1 MENRRVDLHGLSWR
15 EAKMAFVAMFN
26 QEISRARGGT
36 AKPIDV
42 VHGYGSTGEGG
53 VIRLRL
59 KRFLERHGGSLTFF
73 PGGEIDAN
81 LGHTLV
87 YPLFPLPSPTQEL
100 DQMILDF
107 CDQGKIS
114 EIWGVWGSRGSSKT
128 GTTETV
134 RI

>member
-1 MENRRVDLHGLSWR
+1 M
-15 EAKMAFVAMFN
+15 
-26 QEISRARGGT
+26 
-36 AKPIDV
+36 
-42 VHGYGSTGEGG
+42 
-53 VIRLRL
+53 IRLRL

-107 CDQGKIS
+107 CDQGKIHGKVVGKFRRFGESGVLEALRRLERQKLLES
-114 EIWGVWGSRGSSKT
+114 ENRYAGKFYS
-128 GTTETV
+128 TV
-134 RI
+134 